1 MSYLRVYVNNDNKE
15 FVEQLLQ
22 KLGYEVT
29 DEGGQKT
36 ERKKPSNVSPTLLFA
51 KWKDLDIDPVNFRKS
66 LWGKRK

>member
-1 MSYLRVYVNNDNKE
+1 MSYLRVNVNNENKE

-29 DEGGQKT
+29 EEPAQKAG
-36 ERKKPSNVSPTLLFA
+36 KQKSSGVSPTMLFG
-51 KWKDLDIDPVNFRKS
+51 KWKDLDIDPENFRKA